1 VIPFQNERQIIG
13 GDAQNTTKKQHDVV
27 TAYQKNLK
35 PKYKNNAN

>member
-13 GDAQNTTKKQHDVV
+13 GDAQNTTKKQHDVM

-35 PKYKNNAN
+35 PKNKNNAN